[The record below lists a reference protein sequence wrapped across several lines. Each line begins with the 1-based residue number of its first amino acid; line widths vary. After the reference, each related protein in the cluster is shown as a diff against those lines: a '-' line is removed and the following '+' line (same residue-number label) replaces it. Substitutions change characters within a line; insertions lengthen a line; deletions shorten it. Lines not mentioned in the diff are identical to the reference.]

1 METITFSDSVE
12 LTGQGIIGQNTDNV
26 VFSENLDTSALSFE
40 EYCKR
45 HPESFECLEYDV

>member
-12 LTGQGIIGQNTDNV
+12 STNDPNTV
-26 VFSENLDTSALSFE
+26 VFDEAPDATALSFE

-45 HPESFECLEYDV
+45 YPESLECLEYDV

>member
-12 LTGQGIIGQNTDNV
+12 LTDGTDNV

-45 HPESFECLEYDV
+45 HPGSLECLEYDV

>member
-12 LTGQGIIGQNTDNV
+12 LISSDTDNV

-45 HPESFECLEYDV
+45 YPESIECLEYDV

>member
-12 LTGQGIIGQNTDNV
+12 LISDTDNV

-45 HPESFECLEYDV
+45 YPGSIECLEYDV

>member
-12 LTGQGIIGQNTDNV
+12 LTNDPNTV
-26 VFSENLDTSALSFE
+26 VFSEIPDTTALSFE

-45 HPESFECLEYDV
+45 YPESIECLEYDV